1 MSLMKNMNLL
11 HIAKYCREGR
21 RCARWGGGALLVRV
35 ERQLGPNVVNC
46 GGAIVRH
53 SGEGDGKAGY

>member
-21 RCARWGGGALLVRV
+21 RCARCGGEGGPLLVRV

-46 GGAIVRH
+46 GGAIV
-53 SGEGDGKAGY
+53 